1 VTEPTGQTPQSAHS
15 PPAQEPHPGQETQRE
30 HGRSQARAQA
40 QAQAQQ
46 ANGARPGAPPSVL
59 DEGPFGDDAEFEYHT
74 GPLTLRGSQVPPT
87 TTDQRLLDSERPQ
100 LDTHTDVWRVL
111 RIQSEFVEGFGAL
124 AELGPAVSVFG
135 SARTSR
141 QDPAY
146 QLGVE
151 VGRLLV
157 EAGYAVITG
166 GGPGA
171 MEATNR
177 GAFYAGGTSVG
188 LGIELPF
195 EQGMNRFVNLGVD
208 FRYFFV
214 RKTMFVKY
222 AQGFIVLPG
231 GFGTLDELFEAL
243 TLVQTRKV
251 TSFPIV
257 LVGTAYW
264 GGLVSWLTD
273 TVAAS
278 GRVGQGDVKLLHV
291 TDDVEE
297 AVRIVVSG
305 DDAAPKPSP

>member
-1 VTEPTGQTPQSAHS
+1 VTEPTGQTPQS
-15 PPAQEPHPGQETQRE
+15 PRAQEPHPGQETQRAQE
-30 HGRSQARAQA
+30 RRQA
-40 QAQAQQ
+40 QVRAQQ
-46 ANGARPGAPPSVL
+46 ANGARPGAPPSVP
-59 DEGPFGDDAEFEYHT
+59 DEGPFGDEAEFEYHT

-100 LDTHTDVWRVL
+100 LDTHTDGWRVL

-146 QLGVE
+146 QLGVQ

-177 GAFYAGGTSVG
+177 GAFHAGGTSVG

-278 GRVGQGDVKLLHV
+278 GRLGQGDVNLLHV